1 MTKKLPRGRCGP
13 GPSATAGPGTGR
25 RRRLRSGQLST
36 GHSLTGR
43 LLSGT
48 EGVAAVEFVIVL
60 PLLLLF
66 LFAIT
71 SFGSALFI
79 HSNML
84 NAAREAARQMSVREA
99 SSLAGEV
106 HCDQVDAA
114 AVGFAEYV
122 ACQYLSSWGTDFVV
136 AASDLC
142 PVERRVEVRITT
154 DASGAALLD
163 VFGFFDGHTL
173 AAEVAMRR
181 EQACV

>member
-1 MTKKLPRGRCGP
+1 MRQRFPRGRWGP
-13 GPSATAGPGTGR
+13 GGFAAPRCGAGGSR
-25 RRRLRSGQLST
+25 RSVRRLGRFWSRS
-36 GHSLTGR
+36 
-43 LLSGT
+43 

-84 NAAREAARQMSVREA
+84 NAAREAARRMAVTEA
-99 SSLAGEV
+99 ASLAGEV
-106 HCDQVDAA
+106 RCDQI
-114 AVGFAEYV
+114 GSEGEGSAEQI
-122 ACQYLSSWGTDFVV
+122 ACQYLNTWGGDFVV
-136 AASDLC
+136 RASDFC
-142 PVERRVEVRITT
+142 PAERRVEVRITT
-154 DASGAALLD
+154 DGSAAALLD